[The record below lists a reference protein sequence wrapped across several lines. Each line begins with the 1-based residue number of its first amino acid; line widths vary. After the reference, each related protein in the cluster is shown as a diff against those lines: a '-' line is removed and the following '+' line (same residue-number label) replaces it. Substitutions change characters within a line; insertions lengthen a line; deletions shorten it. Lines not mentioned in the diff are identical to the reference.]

1 MDTTLSTTCVRVA
14 LSATAQV
21 VPMTS
26 VSTVQLVLS
35 CWWSMEPGPVL
46 PHVLL
51 PISSTVSPISVMLAP
66 STAMHVL
73 APPLVLPV
81 IMPPISTWATVSPLV
96 LLAMLLSLGFV
107 LDASQDAK
115 SAQVLEIAQPAT
127 QDSAAMEMVPVP
139 LPIPQ
144 STAVQ
149 DTTPTPSETVL
160 SATPLVKP
168 AVEGW

>member
-1 MDTTLSTTCVRVA
+1 
-14 LSATAQV
+14 
-21 VPMTS
+21 
-26 VSTVQLVLS
+26 
-35 CWWSMEPGPVL
+35 
-46 PHVLL
+46 
-51 PISSTVSPISVMLAP
+51 
-66 STAMHVL
+66 MHVL

-127 QDSAAMEMVPVP
+127 QDSAAMETVPVP
-139 LPIPQ
+139 LPIPP
-144 STAVQ
+144 SIAVQ
-149 DTTPTPSETVL
+149 DTTPTLLETVL